1 MATILIVDTNPVDR
15 RWYITLLG
23 NYGHRLLEAADGVE
37 ALKLAQTE
45 LPELIITDILM
56 PHLDGF
62 SLVRRLRA
70 EPLLAGIPVIFQTSN
85 YDVSEIHRLAH
96 ASGVQHILRKA
107 AEPHD
112 ILRAVNE
119 SLKKPTT
126 PNRLPQT
133 GQLQRAHLEVLAD
146 KLYQKVSELEKANEH
161 LRNLSLTDALTGLN
175 NRRGF
180 MILATGLLKFSR
192 RVGYPS
198 HLLYIDLDSLKYI
211 NDTFGHAGGDA
222 AISHFARILTDTFRD
237 SDVVGRLGGD
247 EFVALL
253 RHPVGPEEAAVVA
266 RKLLAV
272 ATRPLLLKGGRLL
285 DPSSG
290 LDRVG
295 DLLLVDGK
303 VEHAGDAVQ
312 GPDGADVV
320 DCAGAIQV
328 LRRVQQPATAQ
339 QHRAPVLHARPSTP
353 RRARGNPLD
362 AHQCSPCPLAA
373 SASSGRPPARR

>member
-180 MILATGLLKFSR
+180 MILATGLLKFAR

-198 HLLYIDLDSLKYI
+198 HLFYIDLDSLKYI

-247 EFVALL
+247 EFVVLIADATESDLASVQTRLQSNVDAHNLRVPAGQALSFSL
-253 RHPVGPEEAAVVA
+253 GII
-266 RKLLAV
+266 
-272 ATRPLLLKGGRLL
+272 
-285 DPSSG
+285 
-290 LDRVG
+290 RVEPQSTITME
-295 DLLLVDGK
+295 DLLSQ
-303 VEHAGDAVQ
+303 ADAAMYQ
-312 GPDGADVV
+312 HK
-320 DCAGAIQV
+320 
-328 LRRVQQPATAQ
+328 LSRRRTA
-339 QHRAPVLHARPSTP
+339 
-353 RRARGNPLD
+353 
-362 AHQCSPCPLAA
+362 
-373 SASSGRPPARR
+373 